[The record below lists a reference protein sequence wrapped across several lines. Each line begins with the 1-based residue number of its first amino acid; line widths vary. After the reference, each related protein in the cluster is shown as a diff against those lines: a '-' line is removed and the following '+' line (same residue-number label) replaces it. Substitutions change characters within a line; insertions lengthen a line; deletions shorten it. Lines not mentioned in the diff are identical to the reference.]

1 MEGPDKWIYPEILQ
15 ADRCGEKS
23 GVRVKRFL
31 FERIVL
37 VSEDF
42 LMKKVGKSQQQ
53 NLGLIPRN
61 YSEFLSEISKISG

>member
-1 MEGPDKWIYPEILQ
+1 ME
-15 ADRCGEKS
+15 RCGEKS
-23 GVRVKRFL
+23 EVRVKRFL